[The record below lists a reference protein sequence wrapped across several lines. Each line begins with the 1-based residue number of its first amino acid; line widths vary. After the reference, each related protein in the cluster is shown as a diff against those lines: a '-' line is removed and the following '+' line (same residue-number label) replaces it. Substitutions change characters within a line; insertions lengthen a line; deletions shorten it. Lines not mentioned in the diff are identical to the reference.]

1 MRLRL
6 KTSLLPASPKV
17 SVNQNQTYK
26 LIQLS
31 LSESQLGIKV
41 IRFIG
46 QYLEVTGGSAS
57 IAHLRKLRRVL
68 SRAPAARRSR
78 EDRGGRIVMKI
89 VWRSPNG
96 VTRKSVSIVNIGRVE
111 AEDLVQLFYR
121 YSSGLGILVTD
132 FELLVNRTGPRRAA

>member
-1 MRLRL
+1 M
-6 KTSLLPASPKV
+6 TSLLPASPKV

-68 SRAPAARRSR
+68 SRPRLP
-78 EDRGGRIVMKI
+78 EDHVKI
-89 VWRSPNG
+89 VG
-96 VTRKSVSIVNIGRVE
+96 E
-111 AEDLVQLFYR
+111 
-121 YSSGLGILVTD
+121 GLL
-132 FELLVNRTGPRRAA
+132 